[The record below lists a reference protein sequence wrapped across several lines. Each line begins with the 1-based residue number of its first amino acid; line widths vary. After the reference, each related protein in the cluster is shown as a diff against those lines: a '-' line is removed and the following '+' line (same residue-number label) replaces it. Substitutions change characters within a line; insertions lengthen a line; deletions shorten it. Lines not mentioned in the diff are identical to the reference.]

1 MAKFKV
7 ESLADFSEHW
17 QTAAQWS
24 YVAWQH
30 EFPSDTVQ
38 TYLDMYALAASQP
51 TNRLVEV
58 YAAISKDNELLGL
71 ATLIDDDE
79 LPDANEPGPWL
90 AAVFVKSDMRK
101 FGIGS
106 ALVQR
111 VVDRAV
117 ELNYPTLY
125 LYTEFAENWY
135 ITKGWTKIRSTLF
148 LGLLHTVMRLEL
160 PEIKAS

>member
-7 ESLADFSEHW
+7 ESLADFHEHW

-24 YVAWQH
+24 YAAWRH

-58 YAAISKDNELLGL
+58 YVAISNDNELLGV

-79 LPDANEPGPWL
+79 LPGANEPGPWL

-111 VVDRAV
+111 VIDRAV

-135 ITKGWTKIRSTLF
+135 RTKGWTKIRSTLF

>member
-111 VVDRAV
+111 VVDRTI

>member
-7 ESLADFSEHW
+7 ESLAVSPEHW

-58 YAAISKDNELLGL
+58 YAAISNDNELLGV

-90 AAVFVKSDMRK
+90 AAVFVKPESRK

-111 VVDRAV
+111 VVDRAI

-125 LYTEFAENWY
+125 LYTEFAESWY
-135 ITKGWTKIRSTLF
+135 ITKSWTKIRSTLF

-160 PEIKAS
+160 SELPAS

>member
-58 YAAISKDNELLGL
+58 YAAISQDNELLGL

>member
-1 MAKFKV
+1 MYSF
-7 ESLADFSEHW
+7 
-17 QTAAQWS
+17 AA
-24 YVAWQH
+24 
-30 EFPSDTVQ
+30 T
-38 TYLDMYALAASQP
+38 QP

-58 YAAISKDNELLGL
+58 YAAISQDNELLGV

-90 AAVFVKSDMRK
+90 AAVFVEPGSRK

-111 VVDRAV
+111 VVDRAT

-125 LYTEFAENWY
+125 LYTEFAEDWY
-135 ITKGWTKIRSTLF
+135 VTKGWTKIRPTLF

-160 PEIKAS
+160 FKHPVS

>member
-7 ESLADFSEHW
+7 ESLADFPEHW
-17 QTAAQWS
+17 QNAAQWS
-24 YVAWQH
+24 YVAWRH

-58 YAAISKDNELLGL
+58 YAAISNDNELLGV

-79 LPDANEPGPWL
+79 LPGANEPGPWL

-135 ITKGWTKIRSTLF
+135 LTKGWTKIRSTLF

-160 PEIKAS
+160 SEL

>member
-58 YAAISKDNELLGL
+58 YAAISQDNELLGL

-111 VVDRAV
+111 VVDRTI

>member
-58 YAAISKDNELLGL
+58 YAAISQDNELLGL

-160 PEIKAS
+160 SELQAS

>member
-7 ESLADFSEHW
+7 ESLADFPEHW
-17 QTAAQWS
+17 QNAAQWS
-24 YVAWQH
+24 YAAWQH

-38 TYLDMYALAASQP
+38 TYLDMYSFAATQP

-58 YAAISKDNELLGL
+58 YAAISQDNELLGV

-90 AAVFVKSDMRK
+90 AAVFVEPGSRK

-111 VVDRAV
+111 VVDRAT

-135 ITKGWTKIRSTLF
+135 VTKGWTKIRPTLF

-160 PEIKAS
+160 PEIRAS